1 MQGIV
6 NLYSNFN
13 GEIEKFLE
21 KFFQNKNFA
30 VENNKWQKNY
40 ENPVEMTDI
49 ITAFIE
55 NIDKYKISMWIS
67 IDAGVFIKVTLDN
80 YDELVR
86 YLFERFP
93 Y

>member
-13 GEIEKFLE
+13 GEIEKFLFD
-21 KFFQNKNFA
+21 FFQNKNFI
-30 VENNKWQKNY
+30 VENNKWQKKY
-40 ENPVEMTDI
+40 KNPVEMTDI
-49 ITAFIE
+49 ITAFVE
-55 NIDKYKISMWIS
+55 NIDKYKISMWVS
-67 IDAGVFIKVTLDN
+67 IDSGVFIKVTLDN
-80 YDELVR
+80 YDEFVR